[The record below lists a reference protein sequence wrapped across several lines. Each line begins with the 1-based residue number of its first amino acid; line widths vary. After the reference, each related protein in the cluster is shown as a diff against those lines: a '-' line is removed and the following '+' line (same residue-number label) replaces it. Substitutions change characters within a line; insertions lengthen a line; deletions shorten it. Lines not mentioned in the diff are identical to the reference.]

1 MESNK
6 ENVRFK
12 YVKLLTD
19 YETGMSYVHFFDDKE
34 CQEKHELLTK
44 GEAAH
49 LTELLDAGASESVLD
64 WFVSGVGVY

>member
-1 MESNK
+1 MLNNK

-19 YETGMSYVHFFDDKE
+19 YVTGISYVHFFDDKD
-34 CQEKHELLTK
+34 CREKDRLLSK

-49 LTELLDAGASESVLD
+49 LAELLDAGASEFVLD